1 LSNVPKLPIR
11 SVVVFSPY
19 QWEHA
24 LVSLRITRPL
34 QLAGFELI
42 RGNQGMEI
50 HPERVAQADA
60 ILLQREFPENLEVYD
75 TILSLA
81 RAARKPVIY
90 EIDDLLFELPE
101 SHIDYPS
108 HYYSPALFAML
119 RAVIEADLV
128 TVTTAPLQA
137 YLARFNPQTLVLPNY
152 LDDQLW
158 QLRTPGTDI
167 VNLHG
172 VSGPVVI
179 GYMGSNTHQPDLAT
193 LTPLLSRLLDR
204 YGERL
209 KLRFW
214 SAEPPES
221 LRQHPQV
228 EWVPVTL
235 HSYAEFA
242 AYFSTQS
249 CDLFVAPLIDSEFNR
264 CKSEIKFLEYSSL
277 GIPGV
282 YSRMNPYQAVIQD
295 GQNGYLAADEA
306 EWEQC
311 LVSLI
316 ESPDLR
322 AQMGQKAQETIRQH
336 WLLSQHAG
344 VWTNALEHS
353 QQIAAD
359 DQYQR
364 TRSDL
369 LQTYIT
375 VANQVRGWQNKIYNQ
390 VIERDMMIQHLQA
403 ELEGQK
409 QLVTSLQAQISAQ
422 TGLIQT
428 LARRM
433 DHALLQTAR
442 KLKRR
447 LRG

>member
-1 LSNVPKLPIR
+1 MSSLPKSPIR

-34 QLAGFELI
+34 QQAGLELI

-60 ILLQREFPENLEVYD
+60 VVLQREFPENLEVYD
-75 TILSLA
+75 EILSQA
-81 RAARKPVIY
+81 RAAHKPVIY

-101 SHIDYPS
+101 SHIDYPA

-137 YLARFNPQTLVLPNY
+137 YLARFNPQTIVLPNY

-158 QLRTPGTDI
+158 QLRPPQPLASRSTDPPD
-167 VNLHG
+167 
-172 VSGPVVI
+172 PVVI

-193 LTPLLSRLLDR
+193 LTPLFTRLLER
-204 YGERL
+204 YGDRL

-214 SAEPPES
+214 SAEPPGS
-221 LRQHPQV
+221 LRQHAQV

-242 AYFSTQS
+242 AYFSTQT

-264 CKSEIKFLEYSSL
+264 SKSAIKFLEYSAL

-282 YSRMNPYQAVIQD
+282 YSRTSPYQTVIQD
-295 GQNGYLAADEA
+295 GMNGYLAADEA
-306 EWEQC
+306 EWERH
-311 LVSLI
+311 LVTLI
-316 ESPDLR
+316 ESADLR
-322 AQMGQKAQETIRQH
+322 SQMGQQAQRTIQQQ

-344 VWTNALEHS
+344 EWASALEHAG
-353 QQIAAD
+353 QVAAD
-359 DQYQR
+359 EPYQQS
-364 TRSDL
+364 RSAYM
-369 LQTYIT
+369 QTFIAI
-375 VANQVRGWQNKIYNQ
+375 ANQVRGWQNKIYDQ
-390 VIERDMMIQHLQA
+390 VIERDVKIQHLQA
-403 ELEGQK
+403 ELEEQK
-409 QLVTSLQAQISAQ
+409 RLTTDLQAQVSAQ

-428 LARRM
+428 LAKRLDCRLM
-433 DHALLQTAR
+433 QTAR

-447 LRG
+447 ITG